1 MPGVPES
8 WASRLLAPQ
17 LLTEELDQI
26 MARIFDQLAQDK
38 QAIVEAVVK
47 IIRSVPNELDYQQDI
62 RRIAEEI
69 SAIIWKKDR
78 LLEMS
83 IERALSTTEFKQ
95 RNERFNQQ
103 LQELER
109 QKEVLNWKRIKSK
122 ISVDQLSKIKTAL
135 EEEITFQNGIPIPS

>member
-1 MPGVPES
+1 
-8 WASRLLAPQ
+8 
-17 LLTEELDQI
+17 

-95 RNERFNQQ
+95 RNERF
-103 LQELER
+103 EPAAPRTGET
-109 QKEVLNWKRIKSK
+109 KKKS
-122 ISVDQLSKIKTAL
+122 
-135 EEEITFQNGIPIPS
+135 